1 MTSKGRLR
9 KGNRMG
15 NDGTGGGIVPASAS
29 TIGGM
34 IHVVRGQQVMLGSDL
49 AALYGVETG
58 QLNRAAT
65 RNKDRFPEDFRFRL
79 AKEELEALRCQIG
92 ISNESRGGRR
102 YLPYAHTEQGA
113 AIPSSVLRSE
123 TAVRVSVQIMR
134 AFVEMRRFLAANAQ
148 VFERVRELDAR
159 QRLDQAKNDER
170 LEKIFGCLES
180 REEPA
185 QRLFSG
191 GGCTAR
197 SSCWRASWAQPS
209 AAWRSRAA
217 TWAWGR

>member
-1 MTSKGRLR
+1 MSDDKTE
-9 KGNRMG
+9 
-15 NDGTGGGIVPASAS
+15 GGIVPAAASA
-29 TIGGM
+29 IGGM
-34 IHVVRGQQVMLGSDL
+34 IHVVRGQQVMLDSDL
-49 AALYGVETG
+49 ASLYGVETG

-65 RNKDRFPEDFRFRL
+65 CNKGRFPDDFRFRL

-102 YLPYAHTEQGA
+102 YLPYAYTEQGA
-113 AIPSSVLRSE
+113 AMLSSALRSE
-123 TAVRVSVQIMR
+123 TAVQVSIRIVD

-217 TWAWGR
+217 AWGWGR